1 MEQLIRLLLNKKI
14 ILIGPKNELCDRL
27 FKLFTTHHVT
37 MEYVA
42 SIVEGIKATE
52 AEVYDLIFVVSH
64 VMSCSNTSIYHLNNA
79 YKNIPIIRVE
89 HDLLDSTRPC
99 RISSRHTNHHVLLSS
114 MSDNQMLNTIAHAIH
129 EPPKILKQSISLL
142 DWLHDAAQLDV
153 ESGLVYCGHLEDLY
167 IELLEEFLLT
177 HRHDLKRIA
186 KAYWD
191 NDMNAIMRLI
201 HTLSSLLN
209 TLGIV
214 TIHKPLLVLET
225 ALKNNEIKQID
236 YGDLIFHLEKDFE
249 YLIIILSYL
258 FKHIRKEEII

>member
-1 MEQLIRLLLNKKI
+1 MEQLIRLLRNKKI

-27 FKLFTTHHVT
+27 FQLFTMHHIT
-37 MEYVA
+37 IDYVA
-42 SIVEGIKATE
+42 SMVEGIKATE
-52 AEVYDLIFVVSH
+52 AETYGLIFVVSH
-64 VMSCSNTSIYHLNNA
+64 LKSCSNTSIYHLNDA
-79 YKNIPIIRVE
+79 YKHIPIIRVE
-89 HDLLDSTRPC
+89 HDLVDSTEPC
-99 RISSRHTNHHVLLSS
+99 RISSRHANHHVLLSS
-114 MSDNQMLNTIAHAIH
+114 MSDDQMLNTIGHAIN
-129 EPPKILKQSISLL
+129 EPPMILKQTISLL

-153 ESGLVYCGHLEDLY
+153 DSALVYCGHLQDLY
-167 IELLEEFLLT
+167 FELLEEFLLT

-191 NDMNAIMRLI
+191 NDMNAIKRLI

-214 TIHKPLLVLET
+214 TIYKPLLVFET

-249 YLIIILSYL
+249 DLIIILNYL
-258 FKHIRKEEII
+258 LKNIRKEEII